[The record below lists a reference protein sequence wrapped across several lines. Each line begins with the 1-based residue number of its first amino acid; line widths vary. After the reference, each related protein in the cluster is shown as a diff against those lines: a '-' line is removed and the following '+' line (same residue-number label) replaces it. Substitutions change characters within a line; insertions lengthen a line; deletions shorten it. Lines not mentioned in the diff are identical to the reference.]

1 MNFSESM
8 SHVIVSVMIVPT
20 NGLTVA
26 VNVPIVPS
34 SSDGSTFSPEFN
46 NHLVESKLS

>member
-26 VNVPIVPS
+26 VNVPS